1 MKLHQHP
8 DFETFIVEV
17 SAQTGRNES
26 LLEKDYFITDILR
39 TLASE
44 YELGQIIFKG
54 GTSLSKGWKLI
65 DRLSEDIDLL
75 VVTDNFDPRL
85 GAKRLPKE
93 LKRMMEVIASGG
105 TVSYVENVES
115 PNGYARADR
124 FSYPTLYDDPALPN
138 TVLVEPGSRGGPIP
152 AIKRQLNSD
161 LATGLNE
168 MGAEIDVEDLG
179 PFDMMLLHFKRTFVE
194 KLFAVHGL
202 AKNLDTEGTEF
213 GIHARH
219 YVDLYALSQE
229 DEVRQMLESDE
240 YLEICA
246 DHDAR
251 ARQHFKKHHV
261 PRPDGGF
268 AQSKALSPEGEMHGS
283 IEADYEEQKKNLCY
297 VAYPSFDEVL
307 AALNSLGDQ
316 L

>member
-8 DFETFIVEV
+8 DFEAFIVEV
-17 SAQTGRNES
+17 SEQTGRSEA

-65 DRLSEDIDLL
+65 DRLSEDIDLI
-75 VVTDNFDPRL
+75 VVKAEFDPPL

-93 LKRMMEVIASGG
+93 LERMMEVIENGG
-105 TVSYVENVES
+105 TVTHVENVEP

-124 FSYPTLYDDPALPN
+124 FSYPTLYNDPALPSS
-138 TVLVEPGSRGGPIP
+138 VRVEPGSRGGIIP
-152 AIKRQLNSD
+152 AVKMSLNSD
-161 LATGLNE
+161 LAQGLNE
-168 MGAEIDVEDLG
+168 IDTEIDVDDLE
-179 PFDMMLLHFKRTFVE
+179 PFDMMLLHYRRTFVE

-202 AKNLDTEGTEF
+202 ATKLDSDGTEF
-213 GIHARH
+213 GNDARH

-229 DEVRQMLESDE
+229 DEVRRMLTTDE
-240 YLEICA
+240 YLEICE
-246 DHDAR
+246 DHHVMASR
-251 ARQHFKKHHV
+251 FYKNRHV
-261 PRPDGGF
+261 PRPGGGF
-268 AQSKALSPEGEMHGS
+268 GKSLALGPTDELLAS
-283 IEADYEEQKKNLCY
+283 IEADYEEQKRNLCY

-307 AALNSLGDQ
+307 GALNALGDQ